1 MHRHVQEASRLAA
14 ERAREQLELELA
26 AMRARVRDGE
36 RECAEQ
42 ARRARQ
48 LKEEVRV
55 RARVGMRFGWGVGP
69 RAEVNFTRWRLCTRL
84 VCTR

>member
-1 MHRHVQEASRLAA
+1 MAA

-26 AMRARVRDGE
+26 AMRARVRDEE

-42 ARRARQ
+42 ARRARE

-55 RARVGMRFGWGVGP
+55 WVVSWGVVP
-69 RAEVNFTRWRLCTRL
+69 RAKVNFTT
-84 VCTR
+84 

>member
-1 MHRHVQEASRLAA
+1 MAA

-26 AMRARVRDGE
+26 AMRARVRDEE

-42 ARRARQ
+42 ARRARE

-55 RARVGMRFGWGVGP
+55 WVAMRFSWGVVS
-69 RAEVNFTRWRLCTRL
+69 RAKVNFTT
-84 VCTR
+84 